1 MSENETFIR
10 MSDPEAGEML
20 RKIATDEKRSMGQQN
35 AVLIR
40 QEYARRYSTP
50 QPVVTVAEAQA
61 AAERQA

>member
-1 MSENETFIR
+1 MAERSELVR
-10 MSDPEAGEML
+10 VPDQEALEML
-20 RKIATDEKRSMGQQN
+20 DALACEDLRQN
-35 AVLIR
+35 GKQVAWLIR